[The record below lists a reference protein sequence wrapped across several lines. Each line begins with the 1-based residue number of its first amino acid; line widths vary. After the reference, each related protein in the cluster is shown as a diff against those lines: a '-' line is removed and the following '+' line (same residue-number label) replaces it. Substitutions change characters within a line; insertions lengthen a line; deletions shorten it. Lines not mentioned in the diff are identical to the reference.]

1 MAKGLV
7 IIYRAGGGLVQCK
20 ICHSWFLLTPPFT
33 LTWFLLTP
41 HPPLSSG
48 MHETKSMYLSSQHVK
63 LIDILFK
70 VTLNLVLS
78 CSSPRPCVDYCRI
91 DIKVLG
97 ALNHF
102 FFFSRLLFL
111 KAVAFSAVTISWYG
125 MYCLGNLPLVP
136 VLCFSCCFRRVP
148 MGLAVNW

>member
-1 MAKGLV
+1 MAKRLV
-7 IIYRAGGGLVQCK
+7 IIYREGGGLVQCK

-41 HPPLSSG
+41 PPTPHPPLSSG
-48 MHETKSMYLSSQHVK
+48 MHETKGMYLSSQHVK

-111 KAVAFSAVTISWYG
+111 FRFFVLISPKQG
-125 MYCLGNLPLVP
+125 NCLQGTTTQKHLMKNLWANL
-136 VLCFSCCFRRVP
+136 
-148 MGLAVNW
+148 